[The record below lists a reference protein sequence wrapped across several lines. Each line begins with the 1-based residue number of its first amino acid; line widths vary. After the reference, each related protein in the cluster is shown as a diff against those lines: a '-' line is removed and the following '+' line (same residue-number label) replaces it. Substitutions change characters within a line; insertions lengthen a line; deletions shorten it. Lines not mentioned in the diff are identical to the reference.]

1 MLIVTLVTLH
11 RDGRHRL
18 LPVQS
23 LNFIHEGERAQMK
36 ERSQSDGVTQFVMTS
51 AGPSGAGDK
60 SPTLD
65 RRGNSA
71 PSIRPSGPAHSL
83 NNAPWTSTHRL
94 YRAGHTLPPVAGS
107 DFDFPF
113 LPRERRVPY
122 KILAKEIRHDQS
134 SSARPVL
141 SEFV

>member
-1 MLIVTLVTLH
+1 
-11 RDGRHRL
+11 
-18 LPVQS
+18 
-23 LNFIHEGERAQMK
+23 MK

-51 AGPSGAGDK
+51 AEPSGAGDK

-94 YRAGHTLPPVAGS
+94 HRAGQTLPPVAGS

-122 KILAKEIRHDQS
+122 EILAKEIRHDQS
-134 SSARPVL
+134 SSTRPVL